1 MWFKNLQIYRITNW
15 NVSPAEL
22 EAALSS
28 HPLQNCSGMEMQSRG
43 WVPPKTG
50 DGLFVHAPGRQM
62 LIALGAE
69 KKLLPASV
77 INQFAK
83 LRATEMEEQ
92 QGYKPGRKQM
102 KEIKERITDELLP
115 RAFAMRRDT
124 YAWIDPD
131 GEWFVIDTP
140 NAAKADE
147 LIEHLLKT
155 VQGCALALVKTLQS
169 PASAMTGWLA
179 GNEVPASFTIDR
191 DCELCDMGN
200 EKATVRYVRHS
211 LDSDEIIRHVK
222 EGKKATRLAMT
233 WRDKIS
239 FTLNENLQLKRMV
252 PLDLIKEQIA
262 DSEADNPFDT
272 DFAIMSGELPLL
284 LEDIVAVLGGE
295 GSPE

>member
-15 NVSPAEL
+15 NFSPAEL
-22 EAALSS
+22 EEALSR
-28 HPLQNCSGMEMQSRG
+28 HPLQNCSGMEVQSRG
-43 WVPPKTG
+43 WVQPKTG
-50 DGLFVHAPGRQM
+50 DGLLVHVLGRQM

-69 KKLLPASV
+69 RKLLPASV

-115 RAFAMRRDT
+115 RAFSLRRDT
-124 YAWIDPD
+124 YAWIDPA
-131 GEWFVIDTP
+131 GGWFVIDTP
-140 NAAKADE
+140 NAVKADE
-147 LIEHLLKT
+147 LIECLLKS
-155 VQGCALALVKTLQS
+155 VQGCALALLKTRQS
-169 PASAMTGWLA
+169 PVSVMTGWLA

-200 EKATVRYVRHS
+200 GKATVRYVRHS
-211 LDSDEIIRHVK
+211 LDSDEIIRHIK
-222 EGKKATRLAMT
+222 DGKKAIRLAMT

-239 FTLNENLQLKRMV
+239 FTLNDNLQLKRMV

-262 DSEADNPFDT
+262 GSEADNPFET

-284 LEDIVAVLGGE
+284 LEDIVAALGGE
-295 GSPE
+295 ESPG